1 MKKETNF
8 STIIQLLLD
17 MPSQQMLL
25 YIRIALATLALM
37 IAGSFYYIRTK
48 SSDLIGAIKKT
59 SEFSHATEEL
69 INQYNVIIKEEES
82 LAALLETKSDYNNLK
97 SYFERICKQNSLVPE
112 AGWAESSESL
122 EIPGNEQF
130 EEERLTS
137 SFKGLSTKDA
147 ISLIDTLDKDE
158 IVHLKQIELEKTEK
172 SLTVNVTITAK
183 KHKQGIGA

>member
-1 MKKETNF
+1 MKKETNL
-8 STIIQLLLD
+8 STIIQFLLGL
-17 MPSQQMLL
+17 PAPQMLL
-25 YIRIALATLALM
+25 YIRIALAGLVIL

-48 SSDLIGAIKKT
+48 SSELIDAIKKT

-82 LAALLETKSDYNNLK
+82 LAALLEKKSDYNNLK
-97 SYFERICKQNSLVPE
+97 SYFERICKQNSLTPE

-130 EEERLTS
+130 EEERLTC

-147 ISLIDTLDKDE
+147 ITLIDNFDKDE
-158 IVHLKQIELEKTEK
+158 ILYLKQIELEKVEK
-172 SLTVNVTITAK
+172 SLTVKIMLTAK
-183 KHKQGIGA
+183 KLKQGIGA